1 MERHD
6 PWHVGAVGL
15 PGWAW
20 LTRVPL
26 FIAYA
31 RRRRARQNNEQ
42 IEPVAAGFAAI
53 RRFIAASA
61 SIPAGKRV
69 FWRKTCA

>member
-15 PGWAW
+15 PGGAW

-31 RRRRARQNNEQ
+31 RRRARQNNEQ

-53 RRFIAASA
+53 RRFIAVMFF
-61 SIPAGKRV
+61 IPGQKTV
-69 FWRKTCA
+69 FWRQACA